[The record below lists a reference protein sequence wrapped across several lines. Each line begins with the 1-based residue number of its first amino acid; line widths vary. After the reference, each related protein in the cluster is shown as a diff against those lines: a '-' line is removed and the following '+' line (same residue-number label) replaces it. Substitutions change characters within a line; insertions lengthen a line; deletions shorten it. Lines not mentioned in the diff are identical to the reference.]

1 MTNRRKF
8 LVISAAA
15 AAAAAAFP
23 LLAQYRTARPMKIGI
38 IGSGRVG
45 GTIGEL
51 WVKAGHEVVFSART
65 IEEVNSLLDRLKLG
79 PRARAGTPKEAA
91 AFGEAVL
98 VSVPYSALPSVGRE
112 NAAELK
118 GKVVLDTSN
127 PIPARDGD
135 MAKPF
140 LEKGAGVSSA
150 ELMPGARIVRAFNCV
165 GWNQMRTEAH
175 RAGDKLAIPLAADDQ
190 AALKVA
196 IGLVQDAGMEPVVV
210 GGLARAKEFDYGTPI
225 FGKPVTAKELRQILN
240 LPA

>member
-1 MTNRRKF
+1 MTIDRRTF
-8 LVISAAA
+8 LQAAA
-15 AAAAAAFP
+15 AVSLAAAFP
-23 LLAQYRTARPMKIGI
+23 ARAAPLRIGI

-65 IEEVNSLLDRLKLG
+65 IDEVKSLLDKLNLG

-98 VSVPYSALPSVGRE
+98 VSVPYSALPSIGRD

-127 PIPARDGD
+127 PIPGRDGD
-135 MAKPF
+135 MAKPY
-140 LEKGAGVSSA
+140 LEKGAGLSSQ
-150 ELMPGARIVRAFNCV
+150 ELLPGTRLVRAFNCV
-165 GWNQMRTEAH
+165 GWSQMRSQAH
-175 RAGDKLAIPLAADDQ
+175 RSGDKLAIPVAGDDQ
-190 AALKVA
+190 NALKVA
-196 IGLVQDAGMEPVVV
+196 TGLVQDAGFEPVVV

-225 FGKPVTAKELRQILN
+225 FGKPVTAKELREILK
-240 LPA
+240 L